1 MTKSDKLKKTL
12 VYIFLAIGAF
22 FMIFPFIWMIITS
35 FKTGFEANRV
45 PPTFLPENPTF
56 NNYLTALK
64 VAPFGRYFLNSVIVT
79 ICCVALTMFNSILA
93 AFSFSKLKFPGRDI
107 LFALLI
113 SMMMIPFE
121 MLIITN
127 YTTIVKMKLYDTL
140 IALIIP
146 FVSSI
151 FYTYR
156 LRNFCMS
163 VPDSLYYSAKV
174 DGASDWQYLWEILV
188 PIAKPSLV
196 TIGLLNAIA
205 CWNSFLWSILVI
217 NSQQNRTLPFGLFA
231 FTNETGI
238 RYEVLMA
245 GATIVVLPMIIL
257 FLFCRKNIVTGV
269 SKGGLKG

>member
-113 SMMMIPFE
+113 SMMMISE
-121 MLIITN
+121 
-127 YTTIVKMKLYDTL
+127 
-140 IALIIP
+140 
-146 FVSSI
+146 
-151 FYTYR
+151 
-156 LRNFCMS
+156 
-163 VPDSLYYSAKV
+163 
-174 DGASDWQYLWEILV
+174 
-188 PIAKPSLV
+188 
-196 TIGLLNAIA
+196 
-205 CWNSFLWSILVI
+205 
-217 NSQQNRTLPFGLFA
+217 
-231 FTNETGI
+231 
-238 RYEVLMA
+238 
-245 GATIVVLPMIIL
+245 
-257 FLFCRKNIVTGV
+257 
-269 SKGGLKG
+269 

>member
-151 FYTYR
+151 FYTYI
-156 LRNFCMS
+156 LRNFFMS

-217 NSQQNRTLPFGLFA
+217 NPQQTRTLPLGSFA

>member
-151 FYTYR
+151 FYTYI
-156 LRNFCMS
+156 LRNFFMS

-231 FTNETGI
+231 FTNETRI

>member
-35 FKTGFEANRV
+35 FKTGFESNRV

-151 FYTYR
+151 FYTYI
-156 LRNFCMS
+156 LRNFFMS